1 MKQYKWYQISLIV
14 LFSIFINFI
23 GRFFADTFQLPL
35 WLDSFGT
42 FLTAYILGPVC
53 GIMVGVA
60 GNIIHGLSHPVS
72 FAYALSS
79 VAISITVGYC
89 SKKGWLKTLLKTMSL
104 AMLVTVICSFMSCLV
119 DIIFYDGKIGNIWGQ
134 AVSDYFENIGVYYFF
149 RVLLGQFYVDF
160 LDKVV
165 TLLLLHFS
173 IKIYKKLS
181 LNLPGFLKPLST
193 SSILGILF
201 SSFIFL
207 CPSELTAEDFKT
219 IEKKDYNSYIRTIYN
234 KENGLP
240 SGKTNA
246 IAETRDGVLW
256 IGTYE
261 GLYRFNGNEFKFMDN
276 LDSIKTVRSL
286 FVDNENRLFVG
297 TNDDGISV
305 LINEKVTGI
314 LDEDSGLPNNS
325 VRCITRG
332 SNNLYYVGTSGAMAV
347 LSIEDGLKVKKTF
360 PQIEGVICIDSD
372 ENGNIAAVTYDG
384 KLFIL
389 NGMKIIELRKNELF
403 TSVTFSNDGIIYAS
417 TENSQ
422 IRKFKIQKNCD
433 AYNVIPVDFG
443 NEISCPDLRHIN
455 SLYFYDDVLFVAAD
469 NGIGYFFNNNFEK
482 IETGSFNNSVD
493 NVLIDFQG
501 NLWFTSSRLG
511 LLKMC
516 KSSFSEVYLSA
527 GFQEVVVNS
536 IASFEGNLYF
546 ATDEGLSAINQ
557 KTGKSVSN
565 ELTEYLKRTR
575 IRCLLKSSDNKFWI
589 CTKSKGLL
597 CVDSSGNIIKV
608 VQNHQARVVKE
619 LRDGTIVVGA
629 NDGIGFIKDFQIV
642 KWFSDSDGLETP
654 MILTINQTKND
665 VVFAGTDGGGICV
678 FKKINNEWNL
688 ERVLSRK
695 DGLSSNIILRTVN
708 DFDGSI
714 ETGNFFAVTSNG
726 ICYIIPSGDEYQIR
740 YLANF
745 PYTNNYDMVISNN
758 KSVFVLGSAGIFE
771 VNRNELLSGE
781 KLEYNLL
788 DLKKGLRGSLTANSW
803 NYIDEKN
810 NLYLSCDSGA
820 SCINLDT
827 FDKDDNSYRI
837 QLKSVLIDDENYYL
851 QKDAPCVISPEKER
865 LEIFP
870 EVINYSIS
878 NPFVSVYL
886 EGVDEKPQIIP
897 QKSLTSFVYTH
908 IEPGVYNFHIGIL
921 NDKGTNVVE
930 EAVYVFQK
938 QSHFYDYL
946 WFKFYLIIVSA
957 IAIAWLTWYLTF
969 NIQSKRI
976 EKQQKEIEVIK
987 QQVRMVNETIF
998 AFANSVEARDKST
1011 GRHSLRVAD
1020 YSVLIAKEIGYSDVE
1035 LENLHKIGLLHDI
1048 GKIGVPDS
1056 ILNKPD
1062 KLTDDEYRIMKT
1074 HVDIGGEILKDFT
1087 LVPNVVEGAKYHH
1100 ERFDGKGYPNG
1111 LKGEQIPLNARII
1124 GIADAFDAM
1133 TANRVYRKAQN
1144 LSYVVDELKRCKGS
1158 QFDPV
1163 LVDVL
1168 LRLIEND
1175 KIKIEVSS

>member
-14 LFSIFINFI
+14 LFSIFVNFI

-79 VAISITVGYC
+79 VVISITVGYC

-134 AVSDYFENIGVYYFF
+134 AVSDYFENIGIYYFF

-165 TLLLLHFS
+165 TLLLLHFF

-181 LNLPGFLKPLST
+181 LNLPNFLKPLNT

-201 SSFIFL
+201 SSLIFL

-219 IEKKDYNSYIRTIYN
+219 IGKKDYNSYIRTIYN

-332 SNNLYYVGTSGAMAV
+332 LNNLYYVGTSGAMAV
-347 LSIEDGLKVKKTF
+347 LSIEDGLQVKKTF

-389 NGMKIIELRKNELF
+389 NGTKIIELRKNELF
-403 TSVTFSNDGIIYAS
+403 TSVTFSNDGILYAS

-422 IRKFKIQKNCD
+422 IRKFKIQKNYD

-482 IETGSFNNSVD
+482 IETGSFNNSID
-493 NVLIDFQG
+493 NVLIDFQE

-516 KSSFSEVYLSA
+516 KSPFSEVYLSA

-597 CVDSSGNIIKV
+597 CVDSSGNIINV

-678 FKKINNEWNL
+678 FKIIEGEWIL
-688 ERVLSRK
+688 EQVLNRK
-695 DGLSSNIILRTVN
+695 NGLSSNVVLRTVN

-827 FDKDDNSYRI
+827 FDKDENSYRI

-865 LEIFP
+865 IEIFP

-878 NPFVSVYL
+878 NPLVSVYL

-946 WFKFYLIIVSA
+946 WFKFYLIIVAA

-1020 YSVLIAKEIGYSDVE
+1020 YSVLIAKEIGYSEVE

-1062 KLTDDEYRIMKT
+1062 KLTDDEYQIMKT
-1074 HVDIGGEILKDFT
+1074 HVNIGGEILKDFT

>member
-1 MKQYKWYQISLIV
+1 MKHYKWYQISLIV
-14 LFSIFINFI
+14 LFSIFVNFI

-79 VAISITVGYC
+79 VVISITVGHY
-89 SKKGWLKTLLKTMSL
+89 SKKGWLETLLKTMSL

-119 DIIFYDGKIGNIWGQ
+119 DIIFYDGNIGNIWGQ
-134 AVSDYFENIGVYYFF
+134 AVSDYLENIGIYYFF
-149 RVLLGQFYVDF
+149 RVLFGQFYVDF

-181 LNLPGFLKPLST
+181 LNLPNFLKPLNT
-193 SSILGILF
+193 SSILVILF
-201 SSFIFL
+201 SSLIFL

-325 VRCITRG
+325 VRCITG
-332 SNNLYYVGTSGAMAV
+332 GLNNLYYVGTSGAMAV

-389 NGMKIIELRKNELF
+389 NGTKIIELRKNELF
-403 TSVTFSNDGIIYAS
+403 TSVTFSNDGILYAS

-493 NVLIDFQG
+493 NVLIDFQE

-516 KSSFSEVYLSA
+516 KSQFSEIYLSA

-546 ATDEGLSAINQ
+546 ATDEGLSAVDSE
-557 KTGKSVSN
+557 TGKAVSN
-565 ELTEYLKRTR
+565 ELTEYLKKIRV
-575 IRCLLKSSDNKFWI
+575 RCLLTSKDNCLWI

-597 CVDSSGNIIKV
+597 CVDSSGKIIKV

-678 FKKINNEWNL
+678 FKKINNEWIL
-688 ERVLSRK
+688 EQVLNRK
-695 DGLSSNIILRTVN
+695 NGLSSNVVLRTVN

-827 FDKDDNSYRI
+827 FDKDENSYRI

-865 LEIFP
+865 IEIFP

-878 NPFVSVYL
+878 NPLVSVYL

-930 EAVYVFQK
+930 EAVYVFEK

-946 WFKFYLIIVSA
+946 WFKFYLIIVAA

-976 EKQQKEIEVIK
+976 EKQQKEIDDFK
-987 QQVRMVNETIF
+987 KQVRMVNETIF

-1056 ILNKPD
+1056 ILNKPA
-1062 KLTDDEYRIMKT
+1062 KLNDEEYRIMKT
-1074 HVDIGGEILKDFT
+1074 HVNIGGEILKDFT

>member
-79 VAISITVGYC
+79 VVISITVGYC

-201 SSFIFL
+201 SSLIFL

-332 SNNLYYVGTSGAMAV
+332 LNNLYYVGTSGAMAV
-347 LSIEDGLKVKKTF
+347 LSIEDGLQVKKTF

-389 NGMKIIELRKNELF
+389 NGTKIIELRKNELF

-422 IRKFKIQKNCD
+422 IRKFKIQKNYD

-482 IETGSFNNSVD
+482 IETGSFNNSID
-493 NVLIDFQG
+493 NVLIDFQE

-516 KSSFSEVYLSA
+516 KSPFSEIYLSA

-629 NDGIGFIKDFQIV
+629 NDGIGFIKDFQIL

-678 FKKINNEWNL
+678 FKIIEGEWIF
-688 ERVLSRK
+688 EQVLNRK
-695 DGLSSNIILRTVN
+695 NGLSSNVVLRTVN

-803 NYIDEKN
+803 NYIDENN

-946 WFKFYLIIVSA
+946 WFKFYLIIVAA

-976 EKQQKEIEVIK
+976 EKQQKEIDDFK
-987 QQVRMVNETIF
+987 KQVRMVNETIF
-998 AFANSVEARDKST
+998 AIANSVEARDKST

-1062 KLTDDEYRIMKT
+1062 KLTDYEYQIMKT

>member
-79 VAISITVGYC
+79 VVISITVGYC

-201 SSFIFL
+201 SSLIFL

-332 SNNLYYVGTSGAMAV
+332 LNNLYYVGTSGAMAV
-347 LSIEDGLKVKKTF
+347 LSIEDGLQVKKTF

-389 NGMKIIELRKNELF
+389 NGTKIIELRKNELF

-422 IRKFKIQKNCD
+422 IRKFKIQKNYD

-493 NVLIDFQG
+493 NVLIDFQE

-516 KSSFSEVYLSA
+516 KSQFSEIYLSA

-629 NDGIGFIKDFQIV
+629 NDGIGFIKDFQIL

-678 FKKINNEWNL
+678 FKIIEGEWIF
-688 ERVLSRK
+688 EQVLNRK
-695 DGLSSNIILRTVN
+695 NGLSSNVVLRTVN

-803 NYIDEKN
+803 NYIDENN

-946 WFKFYLIIVSA
+946 WFKFYLIIVAA

-976 EKQQKEIEVIK
+976 EKQQKEIDDFK
-987 QQVRMVNETIF
+987 KQVRMVNETIF
-998 AFANSVEARDKST
+998 AIANSVEARDKST

-1056 ILNKPD
+1056 ILNKPA
-1062 KLTDDEYRIMKT
+1062 KLTDDEYQIMKT

>member
-79 VAISITVGYC
+79 VVISITVGYC

-201 SSFIFL
+201 SSLIFL

-332 SNNLYYVGTSGAMAV
+332 LNNLYYVGTSGAMAV
-347 LSIEDGLKVKKTF
+347 LSIEDGLQVKKTF

-389 NGMKIIELRKNELF
+389 NGTKIIELRKNELF

-422 IRKFKIQKNCD
+422 IRKFKIQKNYD

-493 NVLIDFQG
+493 NVLIDFQE

-516 KSSFSEVYLSA
+516 KSPFSEIYLSA

-629 NDGIGFIKDFQIV
+629 NDGIGFIKDFQIL

-678 FKKINNEWNL
+678 FKIIEGEWIF
-688 ERVLSRK
+688 EQVLNRK
-695 DGLSSNIILRTVN
+695 NGLSSNVVLRTVN

-803 NYIDEKN
+803 NYIDENN

-946 WFKFYLIIVSA
+946 WFKFYLIIVAA

-976 EKQQKEIEVIK
+976 EKQQKEIDDFK
-987 QQVRMVNETIF
+987 KQVRMVNETIF
-998 AFANSVEARDKST
+998 AIANSVEARDKST

-1062 KLTDDEYRIMKT
+1062 KLTDYEYQIMKT

-1175 KIKIEVSS
+1175 KIKIEVSN

>member
-79 VAISITVGYC
+79 VVISITVGYC

-201 SSFIFL
+201 SSLIFL

-332 SNNLYYVGTSGAMAV
+332 LNNLYYVGTSGAMAV
-347 LSIEDGLKVKKTF
+347 LSIEDGLQVKKTF

-389 NGMKIIELRKNELF
+389 NGTKIIELRKNELF

-422 IRKFKIQKNCD
+422 IRKFKIQKNYD

-493 NVLIDFQG
+493 NVLIDFQE

-516 KSSFSEVYLSA
+516 KSPFSEIYLSA

-629 NDGIGFIKDFQIV
+629 NDGIGFIKDFQIL

-678 FKKINNEWNL
+678 FKIIEGEWIF
-688 ERVLSRK
+688 EQVLNRK
-695 DGLSSNIILRTVN
+695 NGLSSNVVLRTVN

-803 NYIDEKN
+803 NYIDENN

-946 WFKFYLIIVSA
+946 WFKFYLIIVAA

-976 EKQQKEIEVIK
+976 EKQQKEIDDFK
-987 QQVRMVNETIF
+987 KQVRMVNETIF
-998 AFANSVEARDKST
+998 AIANSVEARDKST

-1062 KLTDDEYRIMKT
+1062 KLTDYEYQIMKT

>member
-79 VAISITVGYC
+79 VVISITVGYC

-201 SSFIFL
+201 SSLIFL

-332 SNNLYYVGTSGAMAV
+332 LNNLYYVGTSGAMAV
-347 LSIEDGLKVKKTF
+347 LSIEDGLQVKKTF

-389 NGMKIIELRKNELF
+389 NGTKIIELRKNELF

-422 IRKFKIQKNCD
+422 IRKFKIQKNYD

-493 NVLIDFQG
+493 NVLIDFQE

-516 KSSFSEVYLSA
+516 KSPFSEIYLSA

-629 NDGIGFIKDFQIV
+629 NDGIGFIKDFQIL

-678 FKKINNEWNL
+678 FKIIEGEWIF
-688 ERVLSRK
+688 EQVLNRK
-695 DGLSSNIILRTVN
+695 NGLSSNVVLRTVN

-803 NYIDEKN
+803 NYIDENN

-878 NPFVSVYL
+878 NPLVSVYL

-946 WFKFYLIIVSA
+946 WFKFYLIIVAA

-976 EKQQKEIEVIK
+976 EKQQKEIDDFK
-987 QQVRMVNETIF
+987 KQVRMVNETIF
-998 AFANSVEARDKST
+998 AIANSVEARDKST

-1062 KLTDDEYRIMKT
+1062 KLTDYEYQIMKT

>member
-79 VAISITVGYC
+79 VVISITVGYC

-201 SSFIFL
+201 SSLIFL

-332 SNNLYYVGTSGAMAV
+332 LNNLYYVGTSGAMAV
-347 LSIEDGLKVKKTF
+347 LSIEDGLQVKKTF

-389 NGMKIIELRKNELF
+389 NGTKIIELRKNELF

-422 IRKFKIQKNCD
+422 IRKFKIQKNYD

-493 NVLIDFQG
+493 NVLIDFQE

-516 KSSFSEVYLSA
+516 KSPFSEIYLSA

-536 IASFEGNLYF
+536 SASFEGNLYF

-678 FKKINNEWNL
+678 FKIIEGEWIF
-688 ERVLSRK
+688 EQVLNRK
-695 DGLSSNIILRTVN
+695 NGLSSNVVLRTVN

-803 NYIDEKN
+803 NYIDENN

-946 WFKFYLIIVSA
+946 WFKFYLIIVAA

-976 EKQQKEIEVIK
+976 EKQQKEIDDFK
-987 QQVRMVNETIF
+987 KQVRMVNETIF
-998 AFANSVEARDKST
+998 AIANSVEARDKST

-1062 KLTDDEYRIMKT
+1062 KLTDYEYQIMKT

-1175 KIKIEVSS
+1175 KIKIEVSN